1 MKKFP
6 GFLIALPQIKVP
18 INGVDDHL
26 MQSQNNQIIFFE
38 FKDDTKISTQ
48 FTRCSMR
55 YCGGWQNRIIH

>member
-18 INGVDDHL
+18 INGVGNHL
-26 MQSQNNQIIFFE
+26 MQSQNNQFFFFE

-48 FTRCSMR
+48 FTRCSWR
-55 YCGGWQNRIIH
+55 HCGGWQNRIIH